1 MSEDIRIYVADL
13 AAYNNGKLHGVW
25 VNVCNAL
32 DDILAEVH
40 AMLDDSPEELAEEY
54 AIHDYEG
61 FDGYPVGEYEGIDN
75 VHEIACFIEEHPKL
89 AGGLLSQF
97 NGNVDEARQAM
108 EDGYC
113 GCYSSVADYAQE
125 LTEETS
131 LVPKQ
136 LAFYIDY
143 ERMGRDMEMS
153 GDICTIQT
161 AHDEIHV
168 FWNH

>member
-25 VNVCNAL
+25 IDACNVL
-32 DDILAEVH
+32 DDILAQINK
-40 AMLDDSPEELAEEY
+40 MLADSPEDLAEEF
-54 AIHDYEG
+54 AIHDHEG
-61 FDGYPVGEYEGIDN
+61 FDGYSVGEYEGIDN
-75 VHEIACFIEEHPKL
+75 VHEIACFIEEHPGF
-89 AGGLLSQF
+89 AGELLSQF
-97 NGNVDEARQAM
+97 SGNIDEARQAM
-108 EDGYC
+108 EESYC
-113 GCYSSVADYAQE
+113 GCYGSVANYAQE

-131 LVPKQ
+131 LVPKH

-153 GDICTIQT
+153 GDIYTIQT
-161 AHDEIHV
+161 AYDEVHV